1 MKLSNLKIGQQLGV
15 GYGLLLCILAIVA
28 LLGINGMH
36 KSNEALHHVVDVNV
50 AKINHLEEMASSV
63 HVVSR
68 VIRTIALLSDDSMAQ
83 EQQKK
88 IDEAR
93 SHYNKAYS
101 ELEKMPMDDAGKSF
115 MGKIKADQLAARTLN
130 DKFIEMAKTDK
141 DAAVKFLLKDV
152 IPANTI
158 WQDALHEFVVLQEAK
173 NSQDEINAKE
183 TYQASM
189 TFMIIATISAIFIGI
204 GIAWSSTRAITTPLK
219 KAIQV
224 AQSVAEGDLTSKIE
238 VHSQNEAGQLMLAL
252 QQMNDSL
259 AHLVGQVREGTETI
273 STASSEIATG
283 NMDLSSRTESQAG
296 ALQETASS
304 MEELTSTVKQ
314 NADNARQANQL
325 AIAASEVAIQGGVVV
340 AQVVSTMGDIN
351 TSSKKIVDIISVIDG
366 IAFQTNIL
374 ALNAAVEAARA
385 GEQGRGFAVVASEV
399 RNLAQRSASAAKE
412 IKSLIDD
419 SVEKVGLGSRLVDE
433 AGATMDKVVSSISNV
448 TDIMGEITAASAEQ
462 TSGIEQINIAVTQM
476 DEVTQQ
482 NAALVEQA
490 AAAAGS
496 LQDQAVTLANLVQQF
511 KIEHTGQMPSKP
523 LAQKQPGAIRK
534 STAVGIEKVQRAV
547 NKALPKP
554 KFVAA
559 IEGSWEEF

>member
-1 MKLSNLKIGQQLGV
+1 MKLSNLKIGQQLGI
-15 GYGLLLCILAIVA
+15 GYGLLLCILTIVA

-50 AKINHLEEMASSV
+50 KKINHLEEMSSSV

-68 VIRTIALLSDDSMAQ
+68 VIRTIALLPVDNMAQ
-83 EQQKK
+83 EQHKK

-93 SHYNKAYS
+93 THYNKAYS

-115 MGKIKADQLAARTLN
+115 MHKIKEDQQAARTLN

-141 DAAVKFLLKDV
+141 DAAIKFLLKDV
-152 IPANTI
+152 IPVNTK

-173 NSQDEINAKE
+173 NTQDEVDAKE

-189 TFMIIATISAIFIGI
+189 TLMIIATIAAIFIGI

-238 VHSQNEAGQLMLAL
+238 VHAENEAGQLMLAL

-259 AHLVGQVREGTETI
+259 AHLVGQVRQGTETI

-296 ALQETASS
+296 ALQETDSS

-314 NADNARQANQL
+314 NAENAHQANQL
-325 AIAASEVAIQGGVVV
+325 AIAASKIATQGGVVV
-340 AQVVSTMGDIN
+340 AQVVNTMGDIN

-412 IKSLIDD
+412 IKLLIDD

-448 TDIMGEITAASAEQ
+448 TDIMSEITAASAEQ

-496 LQDQAVTLANLVQQF
+496 LQEQAVSLADLVRQF
-511 KIEHTGQMPSKP
+511 KIETTNQMQVSSVRQIRPSS
-523 LAQKQPGAIRK
+523 ISK
-534 STAVGIEKVQRAV
+534 STVAGIKKIQHAVA
-547 NKALPKP
+547 KARPMPKL
-554 KFVAA
+554 ATA